1 MEEAVNQ
8 PARQED
14 PVVAVCVL
22 KFIECMKERGT
33 DRANYMADPDRQ
45 ALLKAMC
52 DYTGVEP
59 TGELAKHFLTFID
72 GVDTGIAIGKAS
84 QS

>member
-1 MEEAVNQ
+1 MTEAVNQ
-8 PARQED
+8 PVEQQD

-22 KFIECMKERGT
+22 KFLDCMKERGT
-33 DRANYMADPDRQ
+33 DNANYMADPDRQ
-45 ALLKAMC
+45 DLLKALC

-72 GVDTGIAIGKAS
+72 GVDTGIAIGQAS